1 MGVREGAA
9 SEHCD
14 EVTKTALSDVP
25 DILNPFR
32 TNADGCIFITT
43 VARAQRDRPAATIVT
58 ATASSR
64 TAAYSAGSL
73 ATF

>member
-1 MGVREGAA
+1 MFLI
-9 SEHCD
+9 H
-14 EVTKTALSDVP
+14 
-25 DILNPFR
+25 R
-32 TNADGCIFITT
+32 TNADGSIFITT
-43 VARAQRDRPAATIVT
+43 VARAQRDRAAATIVT